1 MQRITQTNKFVY
13 IPCTRRKNFG
23 KLEEDLRDILKDP
36 QLLAPHETG
45 LIKESSPYVRYSQK
59 IYRGMLP
66 KPELKKPAL
75 SGRVGLAPKT
85 DELQLR

>member
-1 MQRITQTNKFVY
+1 MHVQEENLWKA
-13 IPCTRRKNFG
+13 RRRFKGYFERSGIAN
-23 KLEEDLRDILKDP
+23 P
-36 QLLAPHETG
+36 YETG

-75 SGRVGLAPKT
+75 SGRVGLEPKR